1 MKCAAILLV
10 TLAFVVGGGLGLR
23 AQGLKPKVLNQ
34 AKPPIRKEKFQL
46 YLLVGQSNMAGRGYP
61 EAQDT
66 VPDRRVLRLNQA
78 GAWEIAKEPIHFDK
92 PVAGVGPGL
101 AFGKAMAAQDTSV
114 VIGLIP
120 CAVGGSGIAVWQPG
134 AYYEATKTNPYDDA
148 IARAKLAMQAGTLK
162 GIIWHQ
168 GETDSNP
175 EGSNVYAQK
184 LTELIAR
191 FRHDLATPNVPFIA
205 GQLPEFQFVKLDSA
219 GRRQVNE
226 AAIRVNRSVA
236 QLKKSVPNYAY
247 VTAEST
253 KDRGDQ
259 LHFDAA
265 SARLMGRRYAAA
277 MLGLLKKA
285 RRHVTR
291 TL

>member
-1 MKCAAILLV
+1 MKPSSILILTLV
-10 TLAFVVGGGLGLR
+10 VLLSAGLGLR
-23 AQGLKPKVLNQ
+23 AQGLKPKVRYS
-34 AKPPIRKEKFQL
+34 AKPPVRKGKFQL

-66 VPDRRVLRLNQA
+66 VPNRRVLRLNQA
-78 GAWEIAKEPIHFDK
+78 GAWEVAKDPIHFDK
-92 PVAGVGPGL
+92 PGAGVGPGL
-101 AFGKAMAAQDTSV
+101 AFGKAMTEQDTSV

-148 IARAKLAMQAGTLK
+148 IARAKVAMQTGILK

-175 EGSNVYAQK
+175 EGSKVYAQK
-184 LTELIAR
+184 LTELIAS
-191 FRHDLATPNVPFIA
+191 FRHDLHTPQVPFVA

-219 GRRQVNE
+219 DRKQVN
-226 AAIRVNRSVA
+226 ASAVRVNESIA
-236 QLKKSVPNYAY
+236 QLKKSIPHYAY
-247 VTAEST
+247 VTAEGT

-265 SARLMGRRYAAA
+265 SARLMGQRYAAA
-277 MLGLLKKA
+277 MRGLLKKKP
-285 RRHVTR
+285 R
-291 TL
+291 

>member
-1 MKCAAILLV
+1 MKYSAALLL
-10 TLAFVVGGGLGLR
+10 TLALLLGSNLGLQ
-23 AQGLKPKVLNQ
+23 AQGLKSKVRES
-34 AKPPIRKEKFQL
+34 ATPPIRKEKFQL

-66 VPDRRVLRLNQA
+66 VPDRHVLRLNQA

-92 PVAGVGPGL
+92 PIAGVGPGL
-101 AFGKAMAAQDTSV
+101 AFGKAMAAPDTSV

-148 IARAKLAMQAGTLK
+148 IARAKLAMQTGKLK

-175 EGSNVYAQK
+175 TDSKLYAQN
-184 LTELIAR
+184 LTALIAR
-191 FRHDLATPNVPFIA
+191 FRHDLQSPAVPFVA
-205 GQLPEFQFVKLDSA
+205 GQLPEFQFVKPDST
-219 GRRQVNE
+219 GHRQVNE
-226 AAIRVNRSVA
+226 AAIQVNKSVA
-236 QLKKSVPNYAY
+236 QLKKTVPNYAC
-247 VTAEST
+247 VTAEGT

-277 MLGLLKKA
+277 MLGLLKKKH
-285 RRHVTR
+285 R
-291 TL
+291 